1 MVMKIRIN
9 RASITTS
16 IEVIGGILV
25 AIGVGMFS
33 IPAGLITIGV
43 GLILLGGLSA

>member
-1 MVMKIRIN
+1 MKIRLT

-16 IEVIGGILV
+16 IEVVGGVLV

-33 IPAGLITIGV
+33 IPAGLITIGI

>member
-1 MVMKIRIN
+1 MKIRLD
-9 RASITTS
+9 RASITTA
-16 IEVIGGILV
+16 IEIIGGVLV

-43 GLILLGGLSA
+43 GLIVLGGLSA

>member
-1 MVMKIRIN
+1 MKIRIT

-16 IEVIGGILV
+16 IEVVGGVLV
-25 AIGVGMFS
+25 AIGVGLFS
-33 IPAGLITIGV
+33 IPAGLIAIGI